1 MSQITVRIPLTLK
14 KKVGKES
21 VLIDAENVKD
31 ALEKLKREFKGE
43 FNEDFYIFLLN
54 GRVIN
59 ERKLGQTK
67 LSAGDTLHIFLPLC
81 GG

>member
-21 VLIDAENVKD
+21 VSIDAENVRD
-31 ALEKLKREFKGE
+31 ALEKLKRDFKGE

-54 GRVIN
+54 GRIIN
-59 ERKLGQTK
+59 KRKLGQTK
-67 LSAGDTLHIFLPLC
+67 LSTGDTLHIFLPVF